1 MELPSKIKVG
11 LVSGL
16 YYGSPGCRMGLW
28 KLGFERLKADGTN
41 YNILLGG
48 LVDGKSLE
56 AELRIRIKKDKEEAS
71 AKGIKAED
79 HATLRKKFIEE
90 VAQILKENIPVIAGT
105 HLHITTSGPY
115 DGKIGA
121 EIAVRLQALRRSDIS
136 YAGEGGMILE
146 LRQIG
151 KDLGLCVPK
160 KSIMMSSAYYDT
172 PAQGI
177 LRNEKRGP
185 GKLGDIVVVG
195 CLASAVF
202 APGDSFKTVRRP
214 YLVIPVLYKIVETR
228 TAENQIGVAVLD
240 FKNDNPQEATVKFH
254 SFKDLTT
261 NEWELVESPSDSTKN
276 QLKLI
281 EVLKKRHIPLT
292 AGSLAEHTGLARK
305 EVEEAMESL
314 LKRRSGSS
322 WPGLYYDDASKV
334 YQFKQKW
341 FVESLRYKEDRG
353 ELKSDRF
360 IGFGCL
366 HAGCKHTDMEFFR
379 TRVPE
384 HILANDVQYLIGAG
398 DFIEGM
404 KHDLLNMGEVYG
416 AREYVF
422 NYTVQEQLSGFLVGT
437 VMYKVFQKR
446 FEEMAKQKG
455 IAKLSGKD
463 LSAAIESCLLT
474 FYYISGNHC
483 DWVAPIGFNSLH
495 TFREELRKFLVYQ
508 ISKMLSGL
516 GVACEDLFG
525 IIQKKLIRM
534 KMGEIFTTASG
545 LTCAAMHPHMGG
557 PSTTSISLQRMLD
570 KCHLARVVFGANF
583 HTAEGVS
590 EWSYGPG
597 QRVCLQFGTVKHES
611 GFETT
616 KLKQVDFGAGM
627 LEVLTAKDRVQQ
639 TNVTFFTEKTP
650 DLKTAN
656 HKVLDDFEAWMKI
669 SK

>member
-1 MELPSKIKVG
+1 MEAPSKIKVG
-11 LVSGL
+11 LMSGF

-28 KLGFERLKADGTN
+28 KLGAERLKAEGTN

-56 AELRIRIKKDKEEAS
+56 AELRIRSKKV
-71 AKGIKAED
+71 KGAER
-79 HATLRKKFIEE
+79 AALRGQFIEE

-121 EIAVRLQALRRSDIS
+121 EIALRLQALRRSDIS

-146 LRQIG
+146 LRQIA

-160 KSIMMSSAYYDT
+160 KSTIMSSDYYDT
-172 PAQGI
+172 PAQRI
-177 LRNEKRGP
+177 LKNEKRGP

-202 APGDSFKTVRRP
+202 TPGDSFKTVRRP
-214 YLVIPVLYKIVETR
+214 YFVMPVLYKIVATR

-240 FKNDNPQEATVKFH
+240 FKNSNPQEATAKIH
-254 SFKDLTT
+254 SFKDLTI
-261 NEWELVESPSDSTKN
+261 NEWELVEPPSDSTKS

-281 EVLKKRHIPLT
+281 EVLKKRQIPLT
-292 AGSLAEHTGLARK
+292 AGSLAEHSGLARK
-305 EVEEAMESL
+305 EVEEAMTAL

-322 WPGLYYDDASKV
+322 WPGLRYEEASKV
-334 YQFKQKW
+334 YQFKEQW

-379 TRVPE
+379 TRLPE
-384 HILANDVQYLIGAG
+384 LILANDVQYLIGAG

-404 KHDLLNMGEVYG
+404 KHDLLTLGEVYG

-422 NYTVQEQLSGFLVGT
+422 NYTVQEKLAGFLVGT
-437 VMYKVFQKR
+437 VMFEVFQKR
-446 FEEMAKQKG
+446 FDDLVKQKG
-455 IAKLSGKD
+455 IAKLHGKD
-463 LSAAIESCLLT
+463 LSSAVESCLMT

-495 TFREELRKFLVYQ
+495 TFREELRKFLVYK
-508 ISKMLSGL
+508 ISKMLSGM
-516 GVACEDLFG
+516 GIFCEDLFE
-525 IIQKKLIRM
+525 ILQKKMVRL
-534 KMGEIFTTASG
+534 KMGEIFTMASG
-545 LTCAAMHPHMGG
+545 LPCAAMHPHMGG
-557 PSTTSISLQRMLD
+557 ASTTSINPQRMLD
-570 KCHLARVVFGANF
+570 MCHKALVVFGANF
-583 HTAEGVS
+583 HTAEAVA
-590 EWSYGPG
+590 EYTHGPG
-597 QRVCLQFGTVKHES
+597 QRICLQFGTVKHES

-616 KLKQVDFGAGM
+616 KLKQVDFGIGM
-627 LEVLTAKDRVQQ
+627 LEVLTVNGRIQQ
-639 TNVTFFTEKTP
+639 TNVTFSTEKTP
-650 DLKTAN
+650 DLQAAN